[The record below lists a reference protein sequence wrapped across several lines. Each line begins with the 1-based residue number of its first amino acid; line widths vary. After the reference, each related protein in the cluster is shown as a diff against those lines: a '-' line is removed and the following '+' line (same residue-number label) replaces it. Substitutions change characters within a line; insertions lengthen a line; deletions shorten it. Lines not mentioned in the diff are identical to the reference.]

1 MSNNGFALRKSG
13 VKEGFFYID
22 YEGEYQ
28 PERIKK
34 ATGISVDTI
43 QGIYK
48 EAEGEY
54 NEQFDV
60 YYFKSEESA
69 QEAIKSLARS
79 LRKSDH
85 VRTVELTESEI
96 EYIRRALI
104 NEDSNVIF
112 TKNKIRESIFDKL
125 NR

>member
-1 MSNNGFALRKSG
+1 MRNNGFMVRKSG
-13 VKEGFFYID
+13 VKDGNYYID
-22 YEGEYQ
+22 FEGEYI
-28 PERIKK
+28 PENIKK
-34 ATGISVDTI
+34 LTGIDSITD
-43 QGIYK
+43 IYK
-48 EAEGEY
+48 NNKGEY
-54 NEQFDV
+54 DEEHDV
-60 YYFKSEESA
+60 YYFPSVDNAEN
-69 QEAIKSLARS
+69 AINDLVKL

-85 VRTVELTESEI
+85 VRKVELTESEI